1 MLNRTVVKKIDIF
14 KGLAKDNLQELM
26 PWLERIEVKPM
37 QVIFREGEKP
47 DGLYLL
53 CSGTVAVIKSSSKG
67 HFRLAELAAPS
78 FFGEV
83 SLLIDEHRSTSIK
96 SQSQCLLGK
105 LPADL
110 YHKKLEEQNKT
121 ALLISVNLARL
132 VSERLVHADKIIAEL
147 TGKIKRMKM
156 GQDYRALNA

>member
-1 MLNRTVVKKIDIF
+1 MLNRTVVKRIDIF
-14 KGLAKDNLQELM
+14 KGLSKENLQELM
-26 PWLERIEVKPM
+26 PWLERIEIKPM
-37 QVIFREGEKP
+37 QVIFREGAKP

-53 CSGTVAVIKSSSKG
+53 CSGSVSVIKGSSKG
-67 HFRLAELAAPS
+67 HFRLAELTAPS

-96 SQSQCLLGK
+96 STTQCLLGR

-110 YHKKLEEQNKT
+110 FHKKIEEQNET
-121 ALLISVNLARL
+121 ALLICVNLARL
-132 VSERLVHADKIIAEL
+132 LSERLVIADKIIANQ